1 MCYHDGVAEAALS
14 EIGPANGRTEAKI
27 TFVPSRQFFAQPR
40 FDFSVIDRYVGEG
53 NFSRTRLADPPHRRS
68 LNDAEPAKHRVIA
81 HYITK

>member
-40 FDFSVIDRYVGEG
+40 FDFSVIDRYVGKVTSLG
-53 NFSRTRLADPPHRRS
+53 QGLRIRLTDDR
-68 LNDAEPAKHRVIA
+68 
-81 HYITK
+81 